1 MVDRIFYIMEDSGS
15 IFDTGLRDR
24 LLAKAKRF
32 HIKIDTANI
41 EEEQKVQ
48 VLMSGNFGDVMA
60 FHEYLKENTTRLKPG
75 VTYEVTEL
83 EVYNGQKIDWN
94 YIGLSYIS
102 EQMNE
107 GFHDTI
113 TGLKKI
119 DQNISTVK
127 TDLSSIMDKFE
138 IMDQY
143 IGSIVTTLKNID
155 NKTKEPW
162 PDS

>member
-1 MVDRIFYIMEDSGS
+1 MVDRIFYIKEDSGS
-15 IFDTGLRDR
+15 IFDTGLRGG

-32 HIKIDTANI
+32 HVKIDTANL

-48 VLMSGNFGDVMA
+48 VLASGNSEDVMA
-60 FHEYLKENTTRLKPG
+60 FHEYLKENTRHLKPG
-75 VTYEVTEL
+75 VMYEVTDL
-83 EVYNGQKIDWN
+83 EVYKGQKIDWN
-94 YIGLSYIS
+94 YIRLSYIS
-102 EQMNE
+102 EQMDKGLHE
-107 GFHDTI
+107 TI
-113 TGLKKI
+113 TGLQKI

-127 TDLSSIMDKFE
+127 RELSTIRDKFE

-143 IGSIVTTLKNID
+143 VGSIGATLKDID

>member
-1 MVDRIFYIMEDSGS
+1 MVDRIFYIKEDSGS
-15 IFDTGLRDR
+15 IFDTGLRDS

-32 HIKIDTANI
+32 HVKIDTANI

-48 VLMSGNFGDVMA
+48 VLASGNSEDVMG
-60 FHEYLKENTTRLKPG
+60 FYEYLKENTRRLKPG
-75 VTYEVTEL
+75 AMYVVTDL
-83 EVYNGQKIDWN
+83 EVYKGQKIDWN

-102 EQMNE
+102 EQMDK
-107 GFHDTI
+107 GFHETI
-113 TGLKKI
+113 TGLQKI

-127 TDLSSIMDKFE
+127 SELSAIRDKFE

-143 IGSIVTTLKNID
+143 FGSIGATLKNID

>member
-1 MVDRIFYIMEDSGS
+1 MVDRIFYIKEDSGS
-15 IFDTGLRDR
+15 IFDTGIRDG

-32 HIKIDTANI
+32 HVKIDPANI

-48 VLMSGNFGDVMA
+48 VLASGNSEDVMA
-60 FHEYLKENTTRLKPG
+60 FHEYLKENTRRLKPG
-75 VTYEVTEL
+75 VMYEVSDL
-83 EVYNGQKIDWN
+83 EVYKGQKIDWN

-102 EQMNE
+102 EQMDK
-107 GFHDTI
+107 GFHEAI
-113 TGLKKI
+113 TGLQKI

-127 TDLSSIMDKFE
+127 SELSSIRDKFE

-143 IGSIVTTLKNID
+143 FGSIGVTLKNID

>member
-1 MVDRIFYIMEDSGS
+1 MQDSGS

-48 VLMSGNFGDVMA
+48 VLMSGNSGDVIA
-60 FHEYLKENTTRLKPG
+60 FHEYLKENATRLKPG

-107 GFHDTI
+107 GFHETN
-113 TGLKKI
+113 TALKI
-119 DQNISTVK
+119 INQNISTVK
-127 TDLSSIMDKFE
+127 TELSSIMDKFE

>member
-48 VLMSGNFGDVMA
+48 VLTSGNSEDVMA
-60 FHEYLKENTTRLKPG
+60 FHEYLKENTTPG

-83 EVYNGQKIDWN
+83 EIYNGPKIDWN

-107 GFHDTI
+107 GFHETI

-127 TDLSSIMDKFE
+127 TELSSIRDKFE

-143 IGSIVTTLKNID
+143 IVSIVATLKNID
-155 NKTKEPW
+155 DKTKEPW

>member
-1 MVDRIFYIMEDSGS
+1 MVDRIFYIKEDTGS
-15 IFDTGLRDR
+15 IFDTALRDG

-32 HIKIDTANI
+32 HVKIDTANI
-41 EEEQKVQ
+41 EEEQKVE
-48 VLMSGNFGDVMA
+48 VLASGNSEDVMA
-60 FHEYLKENTTRLKPG
+60 FHEYLKGNSRRLKPG
-75 VTYEVTEL
+75 VMYEVTDL
-83 EVYNGQKIDWN
+83 EVYKGQKIDWN

-102 EQMNE
+102 EQIDK
-107 GFHDTI
+107 GFHETI
-113 TGLKKI
+113 TGLQKI

-127 TDLSSIMDKFE
+127 HELRNKFE

-143 IGSIVTTLKNID
+143 FGSIGAILKNID

>member
-1 MVDRIFYIMEDSGS
+1 MVDRIFYIKEDSGS
-15 IFDTGLRDR
+15 IFDTGLRGS

-32 HIKIDTANI
+32 HVKIDTANI

-48 VLMSGNFGDVMA
+48 VLASGNSEDVMG
-60 FHEYLKENTTRLKPG
+60 FYEYLKENTRRLKPG
-75 VTYEVTEL
+75 VMYVVTDL
-83 EVYNGQKIDWN
+83 EVYKGQKIDWN

-102 EQMNE
+102 ERMDK
-107 GFHDTI
+107 GFHETI
-113 TGLKKI
+113 TGLQKI

-127 TDLSSIMDKFE
+127 SELSAIRDKFE

-143 IGSIVTTLKNID
+143 FGSMGATLKNID